1 MGCANEPSGVSGRK
15 VSDVLESDDDDGR
28 AAGRLGVGSD
38 VGEKGTWFMSSAGGP
53 RRSGGG

>member
-38 VGEKGTWFMSSAGGP
+38 VGEKGT
-53 RRSGGG
+53 